1 MVDQLSRARTGMV
14 GTRTTLEHLVGQ
26 SMILYFDNGEE
37 NYPIFQ
43 HPSTGDT
50 GAYRRKST

>member
-1 MVDQLSRARTGMV
+1 MVDQLSRARTRMV